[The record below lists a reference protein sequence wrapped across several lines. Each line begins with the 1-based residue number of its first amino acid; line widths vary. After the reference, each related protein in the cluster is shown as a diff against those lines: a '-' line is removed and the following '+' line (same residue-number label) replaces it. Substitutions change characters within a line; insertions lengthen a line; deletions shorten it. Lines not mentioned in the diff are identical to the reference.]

1 MKPVR
6 TLAFVALC
14 SALLSA
20 GCLGGAYTLAS
31 VDDSGST
38 EMITREIPWDGSA
51 SASLGLP
58 AVMRYVQAPG
68 PGKIVAR
75 GPHRSVSTL
84 RVSGGTIHDTLMS
97 TGAVLEITLTAPS
110 VTSFYLNGRS
120 RLTIEDYDQPSLT
133 LHTQGEAAIDASGR
147 TQDVRVLMEG
157 DGAINL
163 ARLGAHAIDGDLN
176 GFGALVAAPAQR
188 ANLNVSGMAS
198 AVLLTRPPD
207 LKTHLEDAGRVID
220 ASPAN

>member
-6 TLAFVALC
+6 TLVFIALG

-20 GCLGGAYTLAS
+20 GCLGGAYTLAN
-31 VDDSGST
+31 VNDSGST
-38 EMITREIPWDGSA
+38 ELVTREIPWDGSVK
-51 SASLGLP
+51 ASLGLP

-68 PGKIVAR
+68 PGRIIAR

-84 RVSGGTIHDTLMS
+84 KVTGGTIHDTLMR

-110 VTSFYLNGRS
+110 VTSFHLNGRS
-120 RLTIEDYDQPSLT
+120 RLTIEGYDQDSLT
-133 LHTQGEAAIDASGR
+133 LHTQGAAAIDASGSAR
-147 TQDVRVLMEG
+147 NIRVFMEG
-157 DGAINL
+157 DGDINL
-163 ARLGAHAIDGDLN
+163 ARLGADAIDGDLD

-198 AVLLTRPPD
+198 VILLTRPPD

>member
-6 TLAFVALC
+6 ALVLVALGG
-14 SALLSA
+14 ALLSA
-20 GCLGGAYTLAS
+20 GCLGGAYTLAN
-31 VDDSGST
+31 VNDSGST
-38 EMITREIPWDGSA
+38 EMITREILWDGSA
-51 SASLGLP
+51 KVSLGLP

-68 PGKIVAR
+68 PGTITAH

-84 RVSGGTIHDTLMS
+84 RVDGGVIHDTLMS
-97 TGAVLEITLTAPS
+97 TGAVVEITLTAPA

-120 RLTIEDYDQPSLT
+120 HLTIEGYDQPSLT
-133 LHTQGEAAIDASGR
+133 LHTQGAAAIDASGR
-147 TQDVRVLMEG
+147 AQDVRVLMEG
-157 DGAINL
+157 DGDINL
-163 ARLGAHAIDGDLN
+163 ARLGADAIDGDLN

-198 AVLLTRPPD
+198 VILLTRPPD
-207 LKTHLEDAGRVID
+207 LETHLEDSGRVID